1 MPRLALAALL
11 ALTACV
17 NPALSADPL
26 LRGPW
31 QLTVLNGASFPVSA
45 TLWFDENGNAGG
57 QAPCNSFTAPNRA
70 TLPDLALTN
79 ITATEMACDAL
90 ADEARFFDTLAAMKT
105 ATLQDPDRLLLQG
118 SDGRSMMFQRL
129 IVVHDN

>member
-1 MPRLALAALL
+1 MPRLAIAALL

-17 NPALSADPL
+17 NPALSADPH

-31 QLTVLNGASFPVSA
+31 QLTALNGTSFPAPA

-57 QAPCNSFTAPNRA
+57 QAPCNSFTAPNGA
-70 TLPDLALTN
+70 KLPDLALTN
-79 ITATEMACDAL
+79 ITATEMACEAL
-90 ADEARFFDTLAAMKT
+90 ADEGRFFDTLAAMKT
-105 ATLQDPDRLLLQG
+105 ATLQNPDQLLLQG
-118 SDGRSMMFQRL
+118 SDGRTMLFERL

>member
-1 MPRLALAALL
+1 MPRLALLATL

-17 NPALSADPL
+17 NPALSADPH

-31 QLTVLNGASFPVSA
+31 QLTVLNGASFPAPA
-45 TLWFDENGNAGG
+45 TLWFDDSGNAAG
-57 QAPCNSFTAPNRA
+57 QAPCNSFTATNGA
-70 TLPDLALTN
+70 TLPGLALTN
-79 ITATEMACDAL
+79 INSTEMACDAL
-90 ADEARFFDTLAAMKT
+90 ADEVRFFDTLAGMKT

-118 SDGRSMMFQRL
+118 SDGRTMMFERL